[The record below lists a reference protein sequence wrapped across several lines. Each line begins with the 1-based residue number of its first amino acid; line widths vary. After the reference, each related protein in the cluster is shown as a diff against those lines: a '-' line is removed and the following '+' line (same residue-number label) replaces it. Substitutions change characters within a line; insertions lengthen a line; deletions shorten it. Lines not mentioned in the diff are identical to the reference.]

1 MTTRIASA
9 QPRAEWLQTGRHPRQ
24 RLASKADDF
33 AQQIGSAMTYQGY
46 SQRSGEVASR
56 QKADTTTQSGQNS
69 GTETRSNSTGFGFI
83 VNYGSSA
90 PASTPES
97 AAAGAAA
104 VQTSPAS
111 GATEKSAAVTP
122 AAAASQDP
130 ISRLGEA
137 LKSAG
142 LDPAA
147 FGITAHEDTVWY
159 PGGTYMN
166 RMLTV
171 SLPNGRTENFDTN
184 LTNLRPDVTVIE
196 IQRLL
201 SMTGPEFA

>member
-1 MTTRIASA
+1 
-9 QPRAEWLQTGRHPRQ
+9 
-24 RLASKADDF
+24 
-33 AQQIGSAMTYQGY
+33 MTYQGY
-46 SQRSGEVASR
+46 SQRSGEIASR
-56 QKADTTTQSGQNS
+56 QKAVTTTQSGQDS
-69 GTETRSNSTGFGFI
+69 GTDTRSNSTGFGFI
-83 VNYGSSA
+83 VNYGS
-90 PASTPES
+90 T
-97 AAAGAAA
+97 AAATAPETNKAVATA
-104 VQTSPAS
+104 VQASPAS
-111 GATEKSAAVTP
+111 AATEKSAAVAP
-122 AAAASQDP
+122 APAASQDP
-130 ISRLGEA
+130 ISRLGDA
-137 LKSAG
+137 LKAAG

-171 SLPNGRTENFDTN
+171 NLPNGRTENFDTN